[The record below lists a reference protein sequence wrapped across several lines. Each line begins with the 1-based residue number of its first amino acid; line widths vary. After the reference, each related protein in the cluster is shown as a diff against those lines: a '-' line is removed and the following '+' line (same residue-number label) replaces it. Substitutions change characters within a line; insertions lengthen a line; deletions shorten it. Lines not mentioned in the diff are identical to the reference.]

1 MQPRPPISTRTATPF
16 PYTTLFRSG
25 SGRLS
30 HAAVMGRLC
39 RSRATGLQSPQVTI
53 PDAGHNA
60 TSRSRRE
67 LQPALHGAVA
77 QADQRNFMLIE
88 IAIGIGLEIGEA
100 VSAAKIGRAHV

>member
-1 MQPRPPISTRTATPF
+1 MP
-16 PYTTLFRSG
+16 
-25 SGRLS
+25 
-30 HAAVMGRLC
+30 
-39 RSRATGLQSPQVTI
+39 
-53 PDAGHNA
+53 

-100 VSAAKIGRAHV
+100 VCAAKLMMFAAVGRDVRRGGRVDRYAADRIGRAPAALFRVQLIVHRRCSVSVTPPLAGSPTPPA